1 MIVNKGCG
9 KLEIVQNIAKLFFQF
24 VIQVKIYL
32 LWACRLISVENLD
45 MPLFL
50 FYKVC

>member
-24 VIQVKIYL
+24 VIEVKIYL
-32 LWACRLISVENLD
+32 LWACRLISVENLAGR
-45 MPLFL
+45 FL
-50 FYKVC
+50 ISI